1 MVESFLTTKMIER
14 GEPAISDYLQ
24 TGQSDFS
31 NIWKE
36 AFTDLLTDLIDSN
49 LNVRQ
54 LCKQFSLQSSVT
66 KTAAFTGAISSE
78 DFAQR
83 MRLVIPVSVVTGDAI
98 FTLQGTDDG
107 STYSDITLVAD
118 SGTSST
124 TVTISTAAVGDSSN
138 SYLITKLYKKYRLKL
153 ISITTTVTYTSYM
166 IEEIYTSLHRDKA
179 RANVYES
186 LKSTE
191 SDVWQGKFDGY
202 IERYNSRMS
211 TGKFVIDISDDENIS
226 EGEGEVHIQNVR
238 FVK

>member
-1 MVESFLTTKMIER
+1 MVESFLTTNMITR
-14 GEPAISDYLQ
+14 GEPAIEDYLQ

-31 NIWKE
+31 NVWKE

-49 LNVRQ
+49 LTVRQ

-66 KTAAFTGAISSE
+66 KTAAFTGAASSE

-83 MRLVIPVSVVTGDAI
+83 MRLVIPASVVTGDAI

-118 SGTSST
+118 DGTSST
-124 TVTISTAAVGDSSN
+124 TVTIDTAAIGDSSN

-153 ISITTTVTYTSYM
+153 ISIVTTITYSAYM
-166 IEEIYTSLHRDKA
+166 VEEIYTSLHRDKA
-179 RANVYES
+179 RANIYRS
-186 LKSTE
+186 LMATE
-191 SDVWQGKFDGY
+191 SDVWEGKFDEY

-211 TGKFVIDISDDENIS
+211 TGKFVIDISDDESIS
-226 EGEGEVHIQNVR
+226 KGEGEKVISNIR
-238 FVK
+238 FRT